1 MKNVNFDAVIDRRN
15 TNSLKHDFAKENN
28 LPEDVL
34 PMWVADMDFKAPPCV
49 LEALQ
54 KSVDHGIF
62 GYSDTNQEMEELT
75 ALMATIIRR
84 RQELGWSQR
93 ELAKRCGMP
102 QSSIARMETGINF
115 PRVDTLARVLREL
128 GMTLVVQPAN

>member
-1 MKNVNFDAVIDRRN
+1 MVNNWDEYKDKIRN
-15 TNSLKHDFAKENN
+15 SDDEQLKQD
-28 LPEDVL
+28 L
-34 PMWVADMDFKAPPCV
+34 
-49 LEALQ
+49 
-54 KSVDHGIF
+54 
-62 GYSDTNQEMEELT
+62 QEMEELT

-93 ELAKRCGMP
+93 ELAKRCGMQ
-102 QSSIARMETGINF
+102 QSSIARMETGVNF

>member
-1 MKNVNFDAVIDRRN
+1 MVNNWDEYKDKIRN
-15 TNSLKHDFAKENN
+15 SDDEQLKQD
-28 LPEDVL
+28 L
-34 PMWVADMDFKAPPCV
+34 
-49 LEALQ
+49 
-54 KSVDHGIF
+54 
-62 GYSDTNQEMEELT
+62 QEMEELT

-102 QSSIARMETGINF
+102 QSSIARMETGISF

>member
-1 MKNVNFDAVIDRRN
+1 MVNNWDESKDKIRN
-15 TNSLKHDFAKENN
+15 SDDEQLKQD
-28 LPEDVL
+28 L
-34 PMWVADMDFKAPPCV
+34 
-49 LEALQ
+49 
-54 KSVDHGIF
+54 
-62 GYSDTNQEMEELT
+62 QEMEELT

-102 QSSIARMETGINF
+102 QSSIARMETGVNF

>member
-1 MKNVNFDAVIDRRN
+1 MVNNWDEYKDKIRN
-15 TNSLKHDFAKENN
+15 SDDEQLKQD
-28 LPEDVL
+28 L
-34 PMWVADMDFKAPPCV
+34 
-49 LEALQ
+49 
-54 KSVDHGIF
+54 
-62 GYSDTNQEMEELT
+62 QEMEELT

-102 QSSIARMETGINF
+102 QSFIARMETGINF

>member
-1 MKNVNFDAVIDRRN
+1 MVNNWDEYKDKIRN
-15 TNSLKHDFAKENN
+15 SDDEQLKQD
-28 LPEDVL
+28 L
-34 PMWVADMDFKAPPCV
+34 
-49 LEALQ
+49 
-54 KSVDHGIF
+54 
-62 GYSDTNQEMEELT
+62 QEMEELT

-102 QSSIARMETGINF
+102 QSSIARMATGINF
-115 PRVDTLARVLREL
+115 PRVETLARVLREL

>member
-1 MKNVNFDAVIDRRN
+1 MTTWEDYKQKVRESDNEQ
-15 TNSLKHDFAKENN
+15 AKQD
-28 LPEDVL
+28 LL
-34 PMWVADMDFKAPPCV
+34 
-49 LEALQ
+49 
-54 KSVDHGIF
+54 
-62 GYSDTNQEMEELT
+62 EMEELS
-75 ALMATIIRR
+75 ALMSTIIRR

-128 GMTLVVQPAN
+128 GLILTVQPAN

>member
-1 MKNVNFDAVIDRRN
+1 MVNNWDEYKDKIRN
-15 TNSLKHDFAKENN
+15 SDDEQLKQD
-28 LPEDVL
+28 L
-34 PMWVADMDFKAPPCV
+34 
-49 LEALQ
+49 
-54 KSVDHGIF
+54 
-62 GYSDTNQEMEELT
+62 QEMEELT

-102 QSSIARMETGINF
+102 LSSIARMETGINF